1 MQNCKHNKDLKEKPE
16 TLQMFQYLAL
26 GASRVG
32 FTPLVVSWKKRG
44 QLRSQA
50 KYKRVMNHFSKSMDE
65 TETETSST
73 DTEDLEVDFV

>member
-1 MQNCKHNKDLKEKPE
+1 ME
-16 TLQMFQYLAL
+16 
-26 GASRVG
+26 
-32 FTPLVVSWKKRG
+32 KRG

-73 DTEDLEVDFV
+73 DTEDLEVDFIQDWNFEVNQLQSYVKKSSP

>member
-1 MQNCKHNKDLKEKPE
+1 
-16 TLQMFQYLAL
+16 MFQYLAL

-65 TETETSST
+65 TETESSST